1 MICGRR
7 RSRAEAPV
15 AQAQQL
21 QARQLVVQQAVAP
34 AGTGASGFAISREE
48 RVMILGMSA
57 DTFTQVHVALSL
69 VGIVSGLI
77 VLFGMLGAKKL
88 DGWAALFL
96 ATTVLTSVTG
106 FFFPAASVMPS
117 HVLGILSLVFLAA
130 ALMALYVYHL
140 AGSWRWIYVV
150 GAVVALYFNVFVGIV
165 QAFMKVPFLQPL
177 APTQSEPPFLV
188 AQLVVMAIFIVL
200 GILAVR
206 NFHPAKGA

>member
-1 MICGRR
+1 
-7 RSRAEAPV
+7 
-15 AQAQQL
+15 
-21 QARQLVVQQAVAP
+21 
-34 AGTGASGFAISREE
+34 
-48 RVMILGMSA
+48 MILAMPA

-77 VLFGMLGAKKL
+77 VLFGMLGAKRL
-88 DGWAALFL
+88 DGWTALFL

-106 FFFPAASVMPS
+106 FFFPAASFMPS
-117 HVLGILSLVFLAA
+117 HVIGILSLIFLAA
-130 ALMALYVYHL
+130 ALVGLYVYHL

-188 AQLVVMAIFIVL
+188 AQLAVMAIFIVL
-200 GILAVR
+200 GILAAR
-206 NFHPAKGA
+206 RFHPTGA